1 MFASLAEG
9 AMAAFIL
16 AIIIAGFFGPWVIS
30 LILGAVCVG
39 CLGAWRLSGGGEG

>member
-1 MFASLAEG
+1 MFASVAEG

-30 LILGAVCVG
+30 VFLGVVCVG
-39 CLGAWRLSGGGEG
+39 CIGARSLWGGGES